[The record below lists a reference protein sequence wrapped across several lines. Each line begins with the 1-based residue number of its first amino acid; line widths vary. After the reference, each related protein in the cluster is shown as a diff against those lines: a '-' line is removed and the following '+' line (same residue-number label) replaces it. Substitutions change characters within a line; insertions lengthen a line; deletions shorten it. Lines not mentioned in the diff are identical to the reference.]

1 MQSIKGWRVCN
12 VCVSTCVSASFASL
26 QPEGVLPSPDG
37 AAFFVLPLNS
47 SCHGRPPTQRE
58 RAKSPPDNHCCC
70 FSSVFFACRRPSRH
84 HSRYLSAAA
93 VLRHSARRPRVF
105 IFRHGSAQPTEH
117 EIVVLM
123 CICETVTVLFF
134 LFVFCLCGFTH
145 AHAFAR

>member
-1 MQSIKGWRVCN
+1 MRVHMCPH
-12 VCVSTCVSASFASL
+12 ASFASL

-37 AAFFVLPLNS
+37 ATFFVLPLNS
-47 SCHGRPPTQRE
+47 SCHGRPPTQWE
-58 RAKSPPDNHCCC
+58 RAKSPPNNHCCC
-70 FSSVFFACRRPSRH
+70 FSVFFACRRPSRH

-93 VLRHSARRPRVF
+93 VLQHWPRVF

-134 LFVFCLCGFTH
+134 LFVFCLCGFAH